1 MKESRSIETGFSIQS
16 VGHGNVTFQAF
27 NGKFIVPHATGHMR
41 TVTDQLNSTDAYF
54 RMKFIN
60 RPFCVLKC
68 DFGYIGYRNKQS
80 RLLECNRSL
89 FTLFT
94 LEEADDGIVY
104 LKGLIKKQKKKPNDH
119 FDSFLLGIDGFY
131 WELTNDLNL
140 SVSGC
145 EPSKFSL
152 ELCSSHSRV
161 VIKGPNGMYLRA
173 EQSGSI
179 QATCENSRQASQ
191 WEF

>member
-1 MKESRSIETGFSIQS
+1 MINGKKFRSMETGFSIQS
-16 VGHGNVTFQAF
+16 VGQGNVTFQSS

-41 TVTDQLNSTDAYF
+41 TVMDQLNSADAYF

-94 LEEADDGIVY
+94 LEESDDGVVY
-104 LKGLIKKQKKKPNDH
+104 FKGLIIKMNKRP
-119 FDSFLLGIDGFY
+119 
-131 WELTNDLNL
+131 
-140 SVSGC
+140 SVVY
-145 EPSKFSL
+145 FS
-152 ELCSSHSRV
+152 
-161 VIKGPNGMYLRA
+161 
-173 EQSGSI
+173 
-179 QATCENSRQASQ
+179 
-191 WEF
+191 